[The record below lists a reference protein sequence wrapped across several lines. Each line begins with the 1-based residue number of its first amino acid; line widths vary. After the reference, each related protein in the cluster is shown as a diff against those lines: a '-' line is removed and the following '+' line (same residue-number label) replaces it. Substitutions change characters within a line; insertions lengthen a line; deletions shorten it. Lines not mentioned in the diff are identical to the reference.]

1 MFNSSAKL
9 SLALAEGMPEL
20 CSVPHARPLQPPSLR
35 LPSFPISQQITP
47 DYYCCVSGRRSEEH
61 TSELQSRLHL
71 VCRLLLEKKKK
82 HQALCLARAAARP
95 QRRFLLPDRSL
106 LARYTAGDPISTT
119 LPHCRREAVR
129 FHTALSD
136 RAYA

>member
-47 DYYCCVSGRRSEEH
+47 DYYYCCVSGRISGDRKS
-61 TSELQSRLHL
+61 TRLNSSHSQISYAVFCL
-71 VCRLLLEKKKK
+71 KKKK
-82 HQALCLARAAARP
+82 MNSGRHP
-95 QRRFLLPDRSL
+95 SK
-106 LARYTAGDPISTT
+106 ISTYT
-119 LPHCRREAVR
+119 IEHLRSV
-129 FHTALSD
+129 
-136 RAYA
+136 